1 MRKFPAT
8 ALLLALTLLSLSLT
22 ACQSRGS
29 AKFVGSYQ
37 AVLPSATTAGRRL
50 TLTLNADNSAT
61 LTNDFMNGQTPAV
74 ETGAWL
80 ESSGDKVIVTLS
92 QINGEPEPETVEIT
106 FQLYEDRLFVT
117 DFVPGDYLPSV
128 GLQLKKIQ

>member
-1 MRKFPAT
+1 
-8 ALLLALTLLSLSLT
+8 
-22 ACQSRGS
+22 
-29 AKFVGSYQ
+29 
-37 AVLPSATTAGRRL
+37 
-50 TLTLNADNSAT
+50 
-61 LTNDFMNGQTPAV
+61 MNGQTPAV